1 VNIFQNNGLDAGQ
14 HVPHFHVHVVPRYP
28 GSDPN
33 TIYQQAN
40 FEPVSV
46 MEQEA
51 VAEDVRGALENTEP
65 T

>member
-1 VNIFQNNGLDAGQ
+1 
-14 HVPHFHVHVVPRYP
+14 VVPRYA
-28 GSDPN
+28 GSDPT

-51 VAEDVRGALENTEP
+51 VAEQVRGALENTEA